1 MKQFALIV
9 AGGNGSRMNSEIPK
23 QFLLLNDL
31 PVLMHSINRFYHFN
45 SEIEIVLVLPEAQFG
60 MWRSLCK
67 KYGFTV
73 KHQVIA
79 GGENRFQ
86 SVKNGLDSINNKGIV
101 FIHDGVRPLVSSK
114 TINQCMET
122 TIEKGNAV
130 PAGAVVESLRM
141 VENGVNKIVDRDKFV
156 NIQTPQ
162 TFYVEEIKAAYAK
175 GFDPLFTD
183 DTSVLERSGKT
194 INLVEGN
201 RENIKITHPADL
213 IVAEALLQSQ
223 NTNLSCKD

>member
-9 AGGNGSRMNSEIPK
+9 AGGIGSRMKSEVPK
-23 QFLLLNDL
+23 QFLLLDKL
-31 PVLMHSINRFYHFN
+31 PVLMHSINRFYLFN
-45 SEIEIVLVLPEAQFG
+45 PEIEIVLVLPEVQFG
-60 MWRSLCK
+60 TWDSLCK
-67 KYGFTV
+67 KYKFYV
-73 KHQVIA
+73 KHQIVA

-86 SVKNGLDSINNKGIV
+86 SVKNGLAAINNDGIV
-101 FIHDGVRPLVSSK
+101 FIHDGVRPLVSTQ
-114 TINQCMET
+114 TIARCLET
-122 TIEKGNAV
+122 TLEKGNAV
-130 PAGAVVESLRM
+130 PVSTVVESLRM
-141 VENGVNKIVDRDKFV
+141 VENGTNKIVDREKFV

-162 TFYVEEIKAAYAK
+162 TFLVEEIKAAYAN

-213 IVAEALLQSQ
+213 IFAKALLQS
-223 NTNLSCKD
+223 